1 MNIQIKK
8 IFYGAILTPILE
20 IIYSHSLRY
29 FENAPKT
36 REAPMIA
43 RENPPIMGK
52 IYEERG
58 ENLAKTRGK

>member
-1 MNIQIKK
+1 ML
-8 IFYGAILTPILE
+8 ILTHILE

-29 FENAPKT
+29 FENTPKT